1 MIMPKKHITLS
12 ESYLGLGAYV
22 LEVLSA
28 PMTIDSCWD
37 KILVSYIKKGKISK
51 KHSFNNFILTLDL
64 LYALNAIDLNQKG
77 ELYNVFKET
86 NVK

>member
-12 ESYLGLGAYV
+12 ESYIGLGAYV
-22 LEVLSA
+22 LDLLSS

-37 KILVSYIKKGKISK
+37 KILKSYINTGKISK

-64 LYALNAIDLNQKG
+64 LFALNTIDLNQKG
-77 ELYNVFKET
+77 ELYNVSKEI
-86 NVK
+86 KC